1 MDYPYEVARFAERN
15 RNAVYEAVIKAI
27 EQAAEASPITRKEIA
42 RKIGRSPSQVSAW
55 LSGPS
60 NWTLDTVSDLLR
72 AIDATMSYEVVF
84 DRDRKKSNMHNSLWT
99 PHREEQKADDVLRV
113 SLPKTVGTRT
123 TSRSAELH
131 VVGSQ

>member
-15 RNAVYEAVIKAI
+15 RNAVYEAVVKAI
-27 EQAAEASPITRKEIA
+27 EQAAETTPITRKEIA

-84 DRDRKKSNMHNSLWT
+84 DRDRKKSNTYNSLSVA
-99 PHREEQKADDVLRV
+99 HRAAPKADEVLQIPSRT
-113 SLPKTVGTRT
+113 SSTRT
-123 TSRSAELH
+123 TSGSATLH